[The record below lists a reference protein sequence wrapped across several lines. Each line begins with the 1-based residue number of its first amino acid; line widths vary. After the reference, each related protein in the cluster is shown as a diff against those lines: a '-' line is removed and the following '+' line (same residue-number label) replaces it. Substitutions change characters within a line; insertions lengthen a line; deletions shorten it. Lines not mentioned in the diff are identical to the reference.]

1 MPRAASLAT
10 KVLDRYKNQVAGVT
24 LVPSS
29 GGAFEVSVDGESV
42 YSKLATGQFPS
53 ENSVLVD
60 ISGKL

>member
-10 KVLDRYKNQVAGVT
+10 KVLDKYRNQVAAVS

-29 GGAFEVSVDGESV
+29 GGAFEISVDEDAV

-53 ENSVLVD
+53 EGAILAD
-60 ISGKL
+60 IAGKL